1 MKNLKTRLS
10 LLLVFVFAFAFAFGF
25 QSMAAG
31 DAVED
36 AKASVLTYEGMLART
51 TGDSGLR
58 SMFRIDK
65 AALATLEGAGYTVEI
80 GATMGTSYFDGT
92 KYNKVSDLAVTAD
105 AEKGYVTTA
114 EKAVAVVVYSST
126 GADYATNKY
135 AVLNANEYKFAF
147 TTLFSETYETAE
159 YYTAEFCY
167 RGFLALTKD
176 GVTDV
181 IYVDADGALLGDSIS
196 LYEIVEYFVSGDYTG
211 EKAEEFL
218 ENPKFLG
225 IVETVKTEYPD
236 IVPGVPPVP
245 TVKNVY
251 EYFPKDSVSADKLLA
266 DGETLL
272 VNQTAHTFTV
282 NVAKAGVYGVKL
294 KYNSKNARV
303 GYVML
308 KNNTVPNVKESEG
321 RILENILTYEATPA
335 DYVVPDA
342 HKTGAYQPDPE
353 NATMKSRYFGG
364 DFIYIYLGE
373 GDNKLA
379 IRTKSGSSG
388 TLEFGLYAMQFT
400 LLGEATEDERIA
412 QSEFSYGETTT
423 KYTALKFGPKG
434 DRTDTKYVK
443 GEITVDRTG
452 VYSLSGLVIVGPATT
467 ATVEFTDAKGNV
479 VASPSFKWTNG
490 TYAYA
495 TQTSSSYRYHSFG
508 EMTLPAGTYSVKIS
522 MDENSIWYV
531 GFSELYLTTVSIIPE
546 TLETPTVTVKD
557 GVASWDAV
565 KGATAYAYKVNGGE
579 TKTTDATSVT
589 LENIGDTITVMAIGN
604 EDEGYLDSAWSDE
617 KTYHRTVFDIDFD
630 TDITASVGLT
640 KQTEGDFEGKYL
652 LAAGTSNYFE
662 FKVTPSVSGLYAI
675 SYDAATGSGSTVRP
689 HHKNM
694 TNKGDGWT
702 THATSAQLPASTT
715 LTFDTTAAYQYL
727 YAGEENTIRVYLEN
741 YRAPIYFSALRLSL
755 YWEDIA
761 SAKQIITKDVVTDII
776 GSTEANCTNNTGVS
790 GSGVSGKDS
799 NLTLLK
805 TGALTL
811 RSEGKQTSS
820 AVINLPKVSEAGDY
834 AVYIVGVDYLVGGA
848 LASLEFS
855 NGTTLTYS
863 SGQKNAFNLDHHAG
877 EAQIYKVEGEI
888 SLLPNTDYTVKASI
902 SARMWV
908 GIHAIYLVKT
918 GEYSGEK
925 VVLDTPAVTV
935 DNTGT
940 ASWEAVPGAS
950 GYEYSID
957 GAAAVKTTDT
967 SVTLTEGQSIVVKA
981 LGEGAYLDSEYSES
995 VIYEKGAVTE
1005 WEFDLADETLYTK
1018 AGKVSYADGFLY
1030 MPAGEGNYIE
1040 FTLNAATAGL
1050 YDISFIG
1057 KAPNRPRLLTKNRTN
1072 KGDGWSGHATSTQYT
1087 AGSTQSSY
1095 TRATTQ
1101 YLYKDEN
1108 TVRIYVL
1115 EGDYYLSKVH
1125 IKLKTADT
1133 EDTTQVVITADN
1145 SEVTKKV
1152 SDDGFT
1158 GPNGASKS
1166 GAMFVRVGGEFVT
1179 NLPRLTENGEYKL
1192 FALGA
1197 IYSSVETSFVLS
1209 DGTTLLFKPASLPAH
1224 YHEGNLYELGTVNLI
1239 ANTDYTVTVKATG
1252 NWAGFHRFILVKV
1265 GEISQTLD
1273 VTSFS
1278 ADPET
1283 NTLSASG
1290 LFASPIYNR
1299 AVLAAYDKDGEV
1311 IRKVALDKTETVMN
1325 FTDLTL
1331 TLTDSEAAEFSY
1343 ARVYAVDGE
1352 DNEVD
1357 DITPYE
1363 YTSADTLTATA
1374 YTANASTGVFS
1385 AKIDF
1390 HSFSGKY
1397 ATLALYNK
1405 AGAIV
1410 ATASVEKTGYSL
1422 VGETLSVTLDAA
1434 TAATVASMQVFV
1446 TDEKNG
1452 TTVNSDYTS
1461 FRYTMEGELRLLFVS
1476 DLHYNVMRGASGM
1489 NNNLNGM
1496 DADQRAQHFVDA
1508 ILKENENAPITA
1520 VFLLGD
1526 LASAEDWYKKFDP
1539 KHASY
1544 AGKTNKDYDLDGN
1557 GTVNLD
1563 DYHGSKYDAIY
1574 LLNELYLSQIE
1585 AAGIPVYC
1593 VPGNHDTVDNAYWEK
1608 IFGYK
1613 ASFGYTETEYI
1624 VKFPAQKTAV
1634 VMLNTFDKDKG
1645 SMTMS
1650 RNNDGKSYLAGTQ
1663 QTLAY
1668 TPTDWE
1674 LLKSFMDELVSEGY
1688 DTVYLAAHHFIGS
1701 GVYKKA
1707 NEAYPQIKGYI
1718 YGDAHYDTVANIYGV
1733 PSFIDGHYSQSLI
1746 EYKGTYGE
1754 RIFDLPRLPFS
1765 WMMLEQKGLVA
1776 TVDYYKEEALYL
1788 GKDNY
1793 EFLSQYFNLTEG
1805 TKNNHMIILTRV
1817 TNVDTSVAG
1826 KITETI
1832 TAGYY
1837 NYTIRTDISAEDQA
1851 LAARIAYQ
1859 IETYDMDMFL
1869 LSKGNLGYIPEGYEV
1884 TTMTYTTTEGGP
1896 FKVSGTA
1903 TGWCYMYLS
1912 SMPRYESFFKEK
1924 MNYKSYEIFA
1934 GKVTTTYE
1942 DTDET
1947 TMTNKK

>member
-1 MKNLKTRLS
+1 MKNLKTKLS
-10 LLLVFVFAFAFAFGF
+10 LLLALVLSFALFIGF
-25 QSMAAG
+25 QSVSA
-31 DAVED
+31 DAVSD
-36 AKASVLTYEGMLART
+36 ARANVLTYEGMLART
-51 TGDSGLR
+51 VGDSGIR
-58 SMFRIDK
+58 SLFRIDR
-65 AALATLEGAGYTVEI
+65 AALKTLEDNGYTVEI
-80 GATMGTSYFDGT
+80 GALMSAAH
-92 KYNKVSDLAVTAD
+92 YNKAEDLAVVAD
-105 AEKGYVTTA
+105 AEKGYVPTT
-114 EKAVAVVVYSST
+114 EKTLSIVVYSSS

-135 AVLNANEYKFAF
+135 ISANAAEYTFAY
-147 TTLFSETYETAE
+147 TTIFSEEYETAE
-159 YYTAEFCY
+159 YYSLEFCY
-167 RGFLALTKD
+167 RAFLVLTKG
-176 GVTDV
+176 GVTT
-181 IYVDADGALLGDSIS
+181 IEYVDTEGEVFDDSVS
-196 LYEIVEYFVSGDYTG
+196 LYDVVKYFVSGGYTG
-211 EKAEEFL
+211 EKAEEYANL
-218 ENPKFLG
+218 EKFHT
-225 IVETVKTEYPD
+225 IVDAVESAPSEGP
-236 IVPGVPPVP
+236 
-245 TVKNVY
+245 NVY
-251 EYFPKDSVSADKLLA
+251 EYFPKDSVSADKLLS
-266 DGETLL
+266 DGETLH
-272 VNQTAHTFTV
+272 VTTTAHTFTV
-282 NVAKAGVYGVKL
+282 NVAKAGIYGVKM
-294 KYNSKNARV
+294 KYNSKNQQV
-303 GYVML
+303 PYILL
-308 KNNTVPNVKESEG
+308 KNDTVPNAKTTEG
-321 RILENILTYEATPA
+321 RIKANLLTYETTPT
-335 DYVVPDA
+335 DFVVPEADKA
-342 HKTGAYQPDPE
+342 GAYQPDPD
-353 NATMKSRYFGG
+353 NATMNTYYFGG
-364 DFIYIYLGE
+364 NFLYIYLGA
-373 GDNKLA
+373 GKNTLSLSA
-379 IRTKSGSSG
+379 SNYGGSSG

-400 LLGEATEDERIA
+400 LLEELSLDDRMA
-412 QSEFSYGETTT
+412 QSEFTYGE
-423 KYTALKFGPKG
+423 YTDAYYKASSFGPRG
-434 DRTDTKYVK
+434 GRNDVRYVK
-443 GEITVDRTG
+443 GSITVDRTG

-467 ATVEFTDAKGNV
+467 MTVEFTDAKGNV
-479 VASPSFKWTNG
+479 VASPSFKWTNT

-508 EMTLPAGTYSVKIS
+508 EITLPAGTYSVKVS
-522 MDENSIWYV
+522 MGENDVWYV

-546 TLETPTVTVKD
+546 PLSAPEVTVLD

-579 TKTTDATSVT
+579 IQTTTATSVT
-589 LENIGDTITVMAIGN
+589 LANVGDTITVMAIGN
-604 EDEGYLDSAWSDE
+604 GIESLDSAWSAV
-617 KTYHRTVFDIDFD
+617 KTYHQTVFDINFD
-630 TDITASVGLT
+630 KDITASVGLT
-640 KQTEGDFEGKYL
+640 KETEGDYEGRYL

-675 SYDAATGSGSTVRP
+675 GYDAATGSGSTVRP
-689 HHKNM
+689 YHKNM
-694 TNKGDGWT
+694 TNKGDGWSG
-702 THATSAQLPASTT
+702 HATSAQLPVSKT
-715 LTFDTTAAYQYL
+715 LTRDTTAAYQYL
-727 YAGEENTIRVYLEN
+727 YAGEENTIRVYLETG
-741 YRAPIYFSALRLSL
+741 RAPIYFSALRLSL

-799 NLTLLK
+799 NLTVLK

-811 RSEGKQTSS
+811 RSEGTQTSS

-855 NGTTLTYS
+855 NGTKLTYN

-877 EAQIYKVEGEI
+877 EAQLYKVEGEV

-925 VVLDTPAVTV
+925 VVLDTPAVMV

-950 GYEYSID
+950 GYEYSING
-957 GAAAVKTTDT
+957 GATVKTTDT

-1030 MPAGEGNYIE
+1030 MPAGAANYIE
-1040 FTLNAATAGL
+1040 FTLNAAKAGF
-1050 YDISFIG
+1050 YEISFIG
-1057 KAPNRPRLLTKNRTN
+1057 KAPNRPRILTKNMTD
-1072 KGDGWSGHATSTQYT
+1072 KGDGWSGHATATQYT
-1087 AGSTQSSY
+1087 AGTTQSSY

-1158 GPNGASKS
+1158 GPNGTSKS

-1192 FALGA
+1192 YALGA

-1299 AVLAAYDKDGEV
+1299 AVLAAYDKDGDV

-1352 DNEVD
+1352 DNEVEELA
-1357 DITPYE
+1357 PYE

-1405 AGAIV
+1405 SGAIV
-1410 ATASVEKTGYSL
+1410 ATTSVEKTGYSL

-1452 TTVNSDYTS
+1452 TTASDGYTS
-1461 FRYTMEGELRLLFVS
+1461 FRYSFVGDLRLIFVS
-1476 DLHYNVMRGASGM
+1476 DLHYNVKQGSSGK
-1489 NNNLNGM
+1489 NNNLHGL
-1496 DADQRAQHFVDA
+1496 DANARAQHFVDA
-1508 ILKENENAPITA
+1508 MLKENAVDPIDA
-1520 VFLLGD
+1520 VFFLGD
-1526 LASAEDWYKKFDP
+1526 LASAEDWYKYFDP
-1539 KHASY
+1539 AHAAY
-1544 AGKTNKDYDLDGN
+1544 KANTNVAKDYNGDGK
-1557 GTVNLD
+1557 VDLD
-1563 DYHGSKYDAIY
+1563 DYYVSDYEAIRI
-1574 LLNELYLSQIE
+1574 LNENYLSKLE
-1585 AAGIPVYC
+1585 KAGIPVYC
-1593 VPGNHDTVDNAYWEK
+1593 VPGNHDTIRNEYWER

-1613 ASFGYTETEYI
+1613 ETFGYTETEYI
-1624 VKFPAQKTAV
+1624 VKFADQKTAV
-1634 VMLNTFDKDKG
+1634 IMLNTFDEKKG
-1645 SMTMS
+1645 SMTKS
-1650 RNNDGKSYLAGTQ
+1650 RNNDGKSYLANTQ

-1668 TPTDWE
+1668 TPVDETLIKRFLAE
-1674 LLKSFMDELVSEGY
+1674 LKAEGY
-1688 DTVYLAAHHFIGS
+1688 ESVYIAAHYFES
-1701 GVYKKA
+1701 KDTALVKA
-1707 NEAYPQIKGYI
+1707 ASEYSDIIKAFI
-1718 YGDAHYDTVANIYGV
+1718 YGDVHNDSVSTIGGI
-1733 PSFIDGHYSQSLI
+1733 PSFVDGHYSQSLI
-1746 EYKGTYGE
+1746 EQKGSLGE
-1754 RIFDLPRLPFS
+1754 RLFDLERQPFS
-1765 WMMLEQKGLVA
+1765 WLLLEQKGSVS
-1776 TVDYYKEEALYL
+1776 TIDYYKEEALYL
-1788 GKDNY
+1788 GRDNY
-1793 EFLSQYFNLTEG
+1793 EFLSQYLTL
-1805 TKNNHMIILTRV
+1805 TKENVTTKGENMIILTPY
-1817 TNVDTSVAG
+1817 TSVKSADG
-1826 KITETI
+1826 KYTDTI
-1832 TAGYY
+1832 VADYY
-1837 NYTIRTDISAEDQA
+1837 SYAIRTDISAEMQEI
-1851 LAARIAYQ
+1851 AARIVNQ
-1859 IETYDMDMFL
+1859 IETYSMDMFML
-1869 LSKGNLGYIPEGYEV
+1869 NYGDTDTIPANYK
-1884 TTMTYTTTEGGP
+1884 TTTVTYYKTDAGN
-1896 FKVSGTA
+1896 FSISGNGS
-1903 TGWCYMYLS
+1903 GWCYYYLG

-1924 MNYKSYEIFA
+1924 MCYKSYEIFG
-1934 GKVTTTYE
+1934 GKATKTYE
-1942 DTDET
+1942 DTAET
-1947 TMTNKK
+1947 AKTPIYTQPE

>member
-1 MKNLKTRLS
+1 MKNLKTKLS
-10 LLLVFVFAFAFAFGF
+10 LLLALVLSFALFVGF
-25 QSMAAG
+25 QSVSA
-31 DAVED
+31 DAVSD
-36 AKASVLTYEGMLART
+36 ARANVLTYEGMLART
-51 TGDSGLR
+51 VGDSGIR
-58 SMFRIDK
+58 SLFRIDR
-65 AALATLEGAGYTVEI
+65 AALKTLEENGYTVEI
-80 GATMGTSYFDGT
+80 GALMSAAHN
-92 KYNKVSDLAVTAD
+92 NKAEDLAVVAD
-105 AEKGYVTTA
+105 AEKGYVPTT
-114 EKAVAVVVYSST
+114 EKTLSIVVYSSS

-135 AVLNANEYKFAF
+135 ISANAAEYTFAY
-147 TTLFSETYETAE
+147 TTIFSEEYETAE
-159 YYTAEFCY
+159 YYSLEFCY
-167 RGFLALTKD
+167 RAFLVLTKD
-176 GVTDV
+176 GVTT
-181 IYVDADGALLGDSIS
+181 IEYVDTEGEVFDDSVS
-196 LYEIVEYFVSGDYTG
+196 LYDVVKYFVSGGYTG
-211 EKAEEFL
+211 EKAEEYANL
-218 ENPKFLG
+218 EKFHT
-225 IVETVKTEYPD
+225 IVDAVESAPSE
-236 IVPGVPPVP
+236 VP
-245 TVKNVY
+245 NVY
-251 EYFPKDSVSADKLLA
+251 EYFPKDTLSADNLLS

-272 VNQTAHTFTV
+272 VTTTAHTFTV
-282 NVAKAGVYGVKL
+282 NVAKAGVYGVKM
-294 KYNSKNARV
+294 KYNSKNQQV
-303 GYVML
+303 PYILL
-308 KNNTVPNVKESEG
+308 KNDTVPNAKTTEG
-321 RILENILTYEATPA
+321 RIKANLLTYETTPT
-335 DYVVPDA
+335 DFVVPEADKA
-342 HKTGAYQPDPE
+342 GAYQPDPD
-353 NATMKSRYFGG
+353 NATMNTYYFGG
-364 DFIYIYLGE
+364 NFLYIYLGA
-373 GDNKLA
+373 GKNTLSLSA
-379 IRTKSGSSG
+379 SNYGGSSG

-400 LLGEATEDERIA
+400 LLEELSLDDRMA
-412 QSEFSYGETTT
+412 QSEFTYGE
-423 KYTALKFGPKG
+423 YTDAYYKASSFGPRG
-434 DRTDTKYVK
+434 GRNDVRYVK

-452 VYSLSGLVIVGPATT
+452 VYALSGLVIVGPQTT
-467 ATVEFTDAKGNV
+467 MTVEFTDAKGNV
-479 VASPSFKWTNG
+479 VASPSFKWTN
-490 TYAYA
+490 TSYAYA

-508 EMTLPAGTYSVKIS
+508 EMTLPAGTYSVKVS
-522 MDENSIWYV
+522 MGENDVWYV

-546 TLETPTVTVKD
+546 PLSAPEVTVLD

-579 TKTTDATSVT
+579 IQTTTATSVT
-589 LENIGDTITVMAIGN
+589 LANVGDTITVMAIGN
-604 EDEGYLDSAWSDE
+604 GIESLDSAWSAE
-617 KTYHRTVFDIDFD
+617 KTYHQTVFDIDFD

-640 KQTEGDFEGKYL
+640 KETEGDYAGRYL

-689 HHKNM
+689 YHKNM
-694 TNKGDGWT
+694 TNKGDGWSG
-702 THATSAQLPASTT
+702 HATSAQLPVSKT
-715 LTFDTTAAYQYL
+715 LTRDTTAAYQYL
-727 YAGEENTIRVYLEN
+727 YAGEENTIRVYLETG
-741 YRAPIYFSALRLSL
+741 RAPIYFSAIRLSL

-799 NLTLLK
+799 NLTILK

-811 RSEGKQTSS
+811 RSEGTQTSS

-834 AVYIVGVDYLVGGA
+834 AVYIIGVDYLVGGA

-877 EAQIYKVEGEI
+877 EAQLIKVEGEV

-950 GYEYSID
+950 GYEYSING
-957 GAAAVKTTDT
+957 GATVKTTDT

-1005 WEFDLADETLYTK
+1005 WEFALADETLYTK
-1018 AGKVSYADGFLY
+1018 AGSVSYADGFLY

-1040 FTLNAATAGL
+1040 FTLNAAKAGL

-1057 KAPNRPRLLTKNRTN
+1057 KAPNNRSRLLTKNTTN
-1072 KGDGWSGHATSTQYT
+1072 KGDGWSGHATATQYN
-1087 AGSTQSSY
+1087 AGTTQSSY

-1145 SEVTKKV
+1145 SEITKNV
-1152 SDDGFT
+1152 SDSGFK

-1166 GAMFVRVGGEFVT
+1166 GAMFVRVGAEFVT
-1179 NLPRLTENGEYKL
+1179 RLPRLTENGEYKL

-1252 NWAGFHRFILVKV
+1252 YWAGFHRFILVKV

-1290 LFASPIYNR
+1290 LFASPVYNR
-1299 AVLAAYDKDGEV
+1299 AVLAAYDKDGDV

-1352 DNEVD
+1352 DNEVEELA
-1357 DITPYE
+1357 PYE
-1363 YTSADTLTATA
+1363 YASADTLTATA

-1410 ATASVEKTGYSL
+1410 ATTSVEKTGYSL

-1452 TTVNSDYTS
+1452 TTVNTDYTS

-1476 DLHYNVMRGASGM
+1476 DLHYNVMRGTSGM

-1544 AGKTNKDYDLDGN
+1544 AGKTNQTYDLDGN

-1624 VKFPAQKTAV
+1624 VKFSAQKTAV

-1650 RNNDGKSYLAGTQ
+1650 RNNDGKSYLAGSQ
-1663 QTLAY
+1663 QTLAF

-1701 GVYKKA
+1701 EVYKKA

-1746 EYKGTYGE
+1746 EYKGPYGE
-1754 RIFDLPRLPFS
+1754 RMFDLPRLPFS

-1826 KITETI
+1826 QITETI

-1903 TGWCYMYLS
+1903 TGWCYMYLG